1 MSFSKDPENY
11 IIYLSIKK
19 ITVFRKRN
27 FRLGKIM
34 AKYADRFWEV
44 DCLRGVAVLLMLL
57 YHFLYDLDFFR
68 LVEVQIRS
76 GALLY
81 TGRGAAFL
89 FILIS
94 GAALYI
100 SHSRTL
106 NEETAG
112 NKRGI
117 FLKSFKRGLK
127 LFFMGLIITAV
138 TWILFPDEYVIFGI
152 LHFFGV
158 SAVLAYP
165 FLKYGKENLLF
176 GLFFGLAGLYLKER
190 TFGFS
195 TLLWLGF
202 TPENFRTLDYFP
214 IFPWFGVLLTGI
226 FIGNSLYSGGE
237 RKFKIPSPGKNL
249 IVRFTS
255 SIGQHSLYIYFI
267 HQPLFIGLLF
277 LSGILDPSIL

>member
-1 MSFSKDPENY
+1 
-11 IIYLSIKK
+11 
-19 ITVFRKRN
+19 
-27 FRLGKIM
+27 M
-34 AKYADRFWEV
+34 ANHADRFWEI
-44 DCLRGVAVLLMLL
+44 DCLRGLAVLLMLL

-68 LVEVQIRS
+68 LADIQLRS

-100 SHSRTL
+100 GHSRAL
-106 NEETAG
+106 NKETAE
-112 NKRGI
+112 NKREI
-117 FLKSFKRGLK
+117 FSKYFKRGLK
-127 LFFMGLIITAV
+127 LFFMGLMITVVTGII
-138 TWILFPDEYVIFGI
+138 FPEEYIVFGI

-158 SAVLAYP
+158 SAVLVYP
-165 FLKYGKENLLF
+165 FLKYGKENLIF
-176 GLFFGLAGLYLKER
+176 GLFFGFAGLYLKER

-226 FIGNSLYSGGE
+226 FIGNFLYTGGK
-237 RKFKIPSPGKNL
+237 RQFRIPSPGKSPL
-249 IVRFTS
+249 IKLTS
-255 SIGQHSLYIYFI
+255 SIGQHSLFIYFI
-267 HQPLFIGLLF
+267 HQPLFIGFLF
-277 LSGILDPSIL
+277 LLGILTPNIL